1 MYDGAPGV
9 TGARRFRA
17 DARGLRAAQ
26 VKPVPCLLLQ
36 EVVTPLRPPPVLFSQ
51 WLQPRNPPPP
61 LLAAWPRR
69 AHRLKLLSVV
79 VCTPLVPLSLP
90 LLPMSLCYHLG
101 RGWSAVS
108 DVGSRDAHVMASCG
122 CVAYSCCASHSCSAA
137 RASACSLARARRAAP
152 WL

>member
-36 EVVTPLRPPPVLFSQ
+36 EVVTPLRPPTVLFSQ
-51 WLQPRNPPPP
+51 WRQSRRPPPP
-61 LLAAWPRR
+61 LLAAWSRWV
-69 AHRLKLLSVV
+69 HRLKLVV

-90 LLPMSLCYHLG
+90 LLPMSLCYHLS
-101 RGWSAVS
+101 RGWSAMS
-108 DVGSRDAHVMASCG
+108 DVGTRDAHVMASCG
-122 CVAYSCCASHSCSAA
+122 CVAYSCCASHSCSA
-137 RASACSLARARRAAP
+137 CSLARARQAAP